1 MVDKFFEENWQWIIS
16 LIFVSGTLYASFR
29 STISELRKSVC
40 EIKTLTS
47 DMIIMKERMNYCE
60 RMIEE
65 SKEIHKELT
74 NELRQVRDS
83 ISQLASG
90 LSQMLSSEHRRRH
103 DD

>member
-1 MVDKFFEENWQWIIS
+1 
-16 LIFVSGTLYASFR
+16 
-29 STISELRKSVC
+29 
-40 EIKTLTS
+40 
-47 DMIIMKERMNYCE
+47 MNYCE

-90 LSQMLSSEHRRRH
+90 LSSEHRRRH